1 MEDINTPVND
11 TKNNYQTKH
20 QLAYN
25 IIRNKILDGTYKPQQ
40 RLTMTKLTKETGIST
55 IPIREALKQLEA
67 EGFVKFYQHRGA
79 QVVLYSPEEFEHLNM
94 MRAVLEG
101 LAGRLGTKNITEAD
115 IDRMEKLLEQMKQMK
130 QMKQMDLAS
139 EQSDW
144 QEKAQTLSQLNH
156 EFHQVL
162 YQAANCEQL
171 LKAIANLWGNTRNSL
186 VIRLANRFIPG
197 YYERDQKEHAVII
210 AAVNARLP
218 EVVEKL
224 IKDSINNSG
233 KLMTEYLKNP
243 ENFLSAKNYDSLGKK
258 KSKEDC

>member
-1 MEDINTPVND
+1 MEDKNIPAND
-11 TKNNYQTKH
+11 AKINYQSKQ
-20 QLAYN
+20 QLAYD

-40 RLTMTKLTKETGIST
+40 RLTMAKLTEETGFST

-67 EGFVKFYQHRGA
+67 EGFVKFHQHRGA

-101 LAGRLGTKNITEAD
+101 LAGRLGAENITAAD
-115 IDRMEKLLEQMKQMK
+115 ITRMEKLLEQM
-130 QMKQMDLAS
+130 DLAS
-139 EQSDW
+139 KKSDW
-144 QEKAQTLSQLNH
+144 QEKAQTILQLH
-156 EFHQVL
+156 YEFHQVL

-186 VIRLANRFIPG
+186 VVSLANRVIPG
-197 YYERDQKEHAVII
+197 FYEHDQKQHAVII
-210 AAVNARLP
+210 AAVTARLP
-218 EVVEKL
+218 EVVEKI

-243 ENFLSAKNYDSLGKK
+243 DNFLSDKNYDSRG
-258 KSKEDC
+258 E

>member
-1 MEDINTPVND
+1 MEDKKEAAD
-11 TKNNYQTKH
+11 GAGKNNYQSKQ
-20 QLAYN
+20 QLVYD

-40 RLTMTKLTKETGIST
+40 RLTMAKLTKETGIST

-67 EGFVKFYQHRGA
+67 EGFVKFYQNRGA

-101 LAGRLGTKNITEAD
+101 LAGRLGTENITAAD
-115 IDRMEKLLEQMKQMK
+115 ISRMEKLLA
-130 QMKQMDLAS
+130 QMKQMDLVS

-144 QEKAQTLSQLNH
+144 QEKVQTSSQLNH

-171 LKAIANLWGNTRNSL
+171 LKAIANLWGNTRNSM
-186 VIRLANRFIPG
+186 IMGLANRFIPG
-197 YYERDQKEHAVII
+197 YYERDQKEHAVIV

-233 KLMTEYLKNP
+233 KLMTEFLKNP
-243 ENFLSAKNYDSLGKK
+243 DKFKSGKKHDSLGKK
-258 KSKEDC
+258 NLKEDC